1 MNAVTAVVVPKV
13 GCEVSRQG
21 WIDHAKGRI
30 APSEVPEAVTAPDE
44 IPRNQNGTLPEG
56 ALRA

>member
-1 MNAVTAVVVPKV
+1 MTAVVVPEV

-30 APSEVPEAVTAPDE
+30 VPSEVPETVTALDE
-44 IPRNQNGTLPEG
+44 IPRNQSGTLLEG